1 MYYVNV
7 NDQYFRFV
15 DVPGDGDCF
24 YHSVLRDY
32 ELGKRF
38 DDVQSLR
45 EFFTG
50 MVSLWFEN
58 DPLLRSLFMFE
69 GKDYK
74 SWYIT
79 TSRKGTWA
87 TTFDMLVFSY
97 VFKVNV
103 VSVGNYLN
111 GFIVNDMRLYFLMQN
126 QHLEPS
132 FQDLIPEK
140 PVIHVF
146 FHTFGS
152 PLQKISNGNHFAY
165 LEPIPTPNFLVGT
178 NTIKVVGGKSVEE
191 KKKYQFAS
199 LEDWVS
205 KKRVIKGATR
215 NKNVTPM

>member
-1 MYYVNV
+1 MNKELPMYYVNV

-45 EFFTG
+45 EF
-50 MVSLWFEN
+50 
-58 DPLLRSLFMFE
+58 LRAWSLFGSKMTRCYVVYLCLK
-69 GKDYK
+69 GR
-74 SWYIT
+74 I
-79 TSRKGTWA
+79 TSRGTLPHHVRVHGLRCLICWCFLMFSKWTWFQLV
-87 TTFDMLVFSY
+87 TTWMGLLSTTCAY
-97 VFKVNV
+97 T
-103 VSVGNYLN
+103 
-111 GFIVNDMRLYFLMQN
+111 FLMQN

-140 PVIHVF
+140 PVVHVF

-178 NTIKVVGGKSVEE
+178 HKIKAVGGISVEKE
-191 KKKYQFAS
+191 MKYKFTS
-199 LEDWVS
+199 LKDWVS
-205 KKRVIKGATR
+205 KKKWS
-215 NKNVTPM
+215 

>member
-87 TTFDMLVFSY
+87 TTFDMMVFLY

-103 VSVGNYLN
+103 V
-111 GFIVNDMRLYFLMQN
+111 
-126 QHLEPS
+126 
-132 FQDLIPEK
+132 
-140 PVIHVF
+140 
-146 FHTFGS
+146 
-152 PLQKISNGNHFAY
+152 
-165 LEPIPTPNFLVGT
+165 
-178 NTIKVVGGKSVEE
+178 
-191 KKKYQFAS
+191 
-199 LEDWVS
+199 
-205 KKRVIKGATR
+205 
-215 NKNVTPM
+215 